1 MKCFTRKLV
10 GRVGRALIVFLLA
23 IGFTVGTNIIQP
35 DLVAKA
41 AASVGSH
48 QQTSQDQSTNNI
60 QGLTI
65 AFVNQETSPHSESNL
80 SQSEPGDHHM
90 PTSPGS
96 TMPAMPTPGTDMP
109 GMDHRH
115 NDHNSSTGM
124 PDMNVPST
132 DHGHSGH
139 NPSTGI
145 PFDMKIPVLSA
156 FAVFN
161 GLVLIIAAFLK
172 RHLSQRK
179 RTNTHK
185 KTGQHSHPKESVV

>member
-1 MKCFTRKLV
+1 MKRFTHKLV
-10 GRVGRALIVFLLA
+10 GRVGRALIVSLLA

-41 AASVGSH
+41 AVSVGSH
-48 QQTSQDQSTNNI
+48 PQTSQDQSTYNI

-65 AFVNQETSPHSESNL
+65 AFVNQETSPHSESNP

-109 GMDHRH
+109 GMDHGH
-115 NDHNSSTGM
+115 NDHNPSTGM
-124 PDMNVPST
+124 PDMNMRST
-132 DHGHSGH
+132 DHGHNDH
-139 NPSTGI
+139 NPSAGI
-145 PFDMKIPVLSA
+145 PFDTKTTVLGA

-179 RTNTHK
+179 RSNTHK
-185 KTGQHSHPKESVV
+185 KTGQYSRSKESVV